1 MSCAAHAR
9 AASAMTSP
17 WRRRVGTRI
26 TPTLRHPGH
35 HAGRT
40 ESSTSQAQFGQDHMF
55 QRIARG
61 ACRRPDFV
69 QLTYS

>member
-1 MSCAAHAR
+1 MSCAVHAR

-17 WRRRVGTRI
+17 CRRRVGTRI

-40 ESSTSQAQFGQDHMF
+40 ESSTSQAQFGQVHMT
-55 QRIARG
+55 QA
-61 ACRRPDFV
+61 
-69 QLTYS
+69 